1 MKVPLLARADRWLVA
16 PIPRE
21 RLTVLRVLVAGFAA
35 VYVAARLPMFWHIGD
50 RPAST
55 FSPVGVLSVLER
67 PPAPWVGR
75 LLPVCVIVCSVAALT
90 GRRWRFWGP
99 AWALTLLLLSTW
111 RSSWGQVIHHEHLLV
126 LHALVLAASPA
137 GSSGPA
143 GGGILALR
151 ARAGS
156 EPRWWTGAALG
167 HARQRSVDQ
176 PIPGE
181 PMVAG
186 WWVRL
191 MALATVA
198 TYVLAGLAK
207 VRLGGSDWLGGEIL
221 QHHLARNVLR
231 LDLSGKSGSPLADEL
246 AGRPGLLAVIS
257 ALVVMAELGS
267 PLLLLGGTVRSVWV
281 GLLWGM
287 HVGTALFMWI
297 TFPYQLLLFAF
308 LPFFAVERLPGLR
321 RLGAPQPVG

>member
-1 MKVPLLARADRWLVA
+1 MNIPLLARADHWLVA

-21 RLTVLRVLVAGFAA
+21 RLTALRMLIAGFAA
-35 VYVAARLPMFWHIGD
+35 VYVAARLPVFWHIGD

-55 FSPVGVLSVLER
+55 FSPVGVLSVLEG
-67 PPAPWVGR
+67 PPDPWVGR
-75 LLPVCVIVCSVAALT
+75 SLPVCVIVCSVAAMT

-99 AWALTLLLLSTW
+99 AWSLALLLFATW

-137 GSSGPA
+137 RSSGPV
-143 GGGILALR
+143 GDGILALR
-151 ARAGS
+151 ARAGD
-156 EPRWWTGAALG
+156 EPREWTGATLRR
-167 HARQRSVDQ
+167 ARQRSIGQ

-181 PMVAG
+181 SMVAG

-191 MALATVA
+191 MALATIA
-198 TYVLAGLAK
+198 TYVLAGVAK
-207 VRLGGSDWLGGEIL
+207 VRLGGSDWLDGEIL

-231 LDLSGKSGSPLADEL
+231 LDLLGESGSPLADEL
-246 AGRPGLLAVIS
+246 AGRPGLLAVMA

-267 PLLLLGGTVRSVWV
+267 PLLLLGGAVRSVWV
-281 GLLWGM
+281 GLLWCI

-308 LPFFAVERLPGLR
+308 LPFFAVEQLPGVR
-321 RLGAPQPVG
+321 RLGARWAL